1 MRVLVTGCAGF
12 VGSHLSEQL
21 LDEGHEVVG
30 VDAFIPYYPRE
41 IKEVNLKALYASQH
55 FHFYELDLRFDAL
68 EDCLEG
74 VDAVVHAAAM
84 PGLQRSWTSFE
95 LYMTCNLLAVQ
106 RLLEAS
112 RAANIS
118 KFLYISTSSV
128 YGYEA
133 VGDETQSCM
142 PVSPYGVTKLAGEN
156 LVSAYVK
163 TFDFPA
169 SILRYFSIYGPRQR
183 PDMAYN
189 IFTSSMMEG
198 RPITIF
204 GDGMQSRSNTYV
216 ADCVQGTIQALNGSE
231 IGEIYNIGG
240 GTVLALREAVEIIG
254 NALGVSPNIE
264 YGPPRTGDQ
273 RRTEADFS
281 KARRTFGYEPMTEVE
296 AGLRAQV
303 AWQASLAGARQAVA
317 QPQRER
323 VLVPRLR

>member
-12 VGSHLSEQL
+12 VGSHLCEQL

-41 IKEVNLKALYASQH
+41 IKEVNLRTLYASPRFH
-55 FHFYELDLRFDAL
+55 FHELDLRFDSL
-68 EDCLEG
+68 EGCLEG
-74 VDAVVHAAAM
+74 VDTVVHAAAM

-95 LYMTCNLLAVQ
+95 LYMTCNLLAVE

-112 RAANIS
+112 RAANVS

-133 VGDETQSCM
+133 VGDETQPCT

-156 LVSAYVK
+156 LVSAYVN

-198 RPITIF
+198 QPITIF

-216 ADCVQGTIQALNGSE
+216 GDCVRGTIQAIHGAKV
-231 IGEIYNIGG
+231 GEIYNIGG
-240 GTVLALREAVEIIG
+240 GTVLALREAIEIIAD
-254 NALGVSPNIE
+254 ALGVSPNIE

-281 KARRTFGYEPMTEVE
+281 KARRTFGYEPLTEVE

-303 AWQASLAGARQAVA
+303 AWQSDLAVVRQPMA
-317 QPQRER
+317 QAQRER
-323 VLVPRLR
+323 DLVLRLR